1 VYYKDTTFLSFS
13 LWFIEKDTEMTT
25 WFITG
30 ISRGLGKALAT
41 AALAEG
47 DTVIGT
53 VRTGSFERDHDRGT
67 LHVLNVDLVNGQA
80 AAASVAKAFE
90 LAGQIDVIVNNAG
103 YGLLGALEKASDA
116 DVERLFAVDVF
127 APFRIIRAALPYLRA
142 QGNGHIINIT
152 SIAGRAPTTGSAVY
166 AAAKYALEG
175 LSSALALEV
184 APLGIKVTAI
194 APGAFRTDFL
204 SSHSIRKSDA
214 EDAAYAETI
223 GRSSAAFDSVA
234 GRQLGNPDLA
244 AQAIINLVRADNPPL
259 HLLLGSDALRRA
271 RSKLDQIADEIDAWE
286 TTTRST
292 DFEKEQ

>member
-1 VYYKDTTFLSFS
+1 
-13 LWFIEKDTEMTT
+13 MTV

-30 ISRGLGKALAT
+30 ISRGLGKALAA

-53 VRTGSFERDHDRGT
+53 VRTGPFDLEHDRGT
-67 LHVLNVDLVNGQA
+67 LHVLTVDLADGQA
-80 AAASVAKAFE
+80 AAASITKAFAM
-90 LAGQIDVIVNNAG
+90 AGPIDVIVNNAG

-116 DVERLFAVDVF
+116 DVERLFSVDVF
-127 APFRIIRAALPYLRA
+127 APFRIIRAALPHLRA
-142 QGNGHIINIT
+142 QGHGHIINIT

-184 APLGIKVTAI
+184 APLGIKVTAV

-214 EDAAYAETI
+214 EDAAYAETV
-223 GRSSAAFDSVA
+223 GRSSAAFDSAA
-234 GRQLGNPDLA
+234 GRQQGNPDFA
-244 AQAIINLVRADNPPL
+244 AQAIIALTRSGNPPL

-286 TTTRST
+286 DITRST
-292 DFEKEQ
+292 DFATDERHGLG